1 MADEPKP
8 KRSRIL
14 RGDDDY
20 MPGNITKIELC
31 NFMTFNKL
39 ICKPASRLNLVVG
52 PNGSGKSSL
61 VCAIALGLG
70 GEPQLLGRATSI
82 GAYVK
87 RGEEY
92 GYIKICLRGETKE
105 EPITITRKIDT
116 RNKSEWLY
124 NGKVVAKKEIND
136 VIQRFNIQV
145 NNLTQFLPQDR
156 VCEFAKL
163 TPVQLLEETEKAVGD
178 PRLPVQHRTLIS
190 KSQELKKFE
199 RAVASNEG
207 LLDQL
212 KAQNAELEK
221 DVERVRKREDLLA
234 KADSMKKKLPWLK
247 YDIKKAEYVGAKNQ
261 EIEAKGKLDEA
272 VRALKNLMD
281 PIEKQKADNAK
292 LEAKVKK
299 INGLLDRNMKNR
311 MQILDNYNRLGVL
324 VQGAYDE
331 VDDLRHQEES
341 RQLRI
346 CKAKEDLAAAEAE
359 LRNFPP
365 YEPPRQKMENL
376 SARIVELEESAK
388 EMRYHKREKEKDLNQ
403 RKMNLTQCIQRL
415 REMENVNNKRLQALK
430 SSGAENIFEAYQ
442 WVQEHR
448 SLFNMEIYGPVLL
461 EVNVANRFHADYLE
475 GHVAHYIW
483 KAFITQDP
491 KDRDLLY
498 KNLKPFDVP
507 VINNV
512 NDGGNREPFCMTEE
526 MRKLGISSR
535 LDQVFEAPHA
545 VKKVLIGQFG
555 LDHSYI
561 GSKETDEKADLVFRL
576 GIMDVWTPENHYHW
590 SRSRYGSHVS
600 GNVESVGRSRLLL
613 CNLDVKEI
621 DIARSKKVELE
632 EQISVIDADLKSL
645 QIALRQK
652 EDEAAELQREREE
665 IVNVMQS
672 KKKKLRE
679 LEQTVN
685 QRRIKLKSIE
695 REDDP
700 DAAIAKLTDKVKQL
714 KSQRFH
720 SAIEVKNLLIEAV
733 AYRRS
738 FSENNMSSI
747 ELEAKIKEMESNA
760 KQQEK
765 IAMQASLYLEN
776 CKCKIATENLRHQL
790 TVAMKHAQSV
800 AEITPELSQAFRKMP
815 ATIEELEATIQD
827 TISQANSILF
837 LNNNILEEYESR
849 QRKIEEL
856 TRKQEMDGKELN
868 DLLDEINA
876 LKGCWLPTLRNLV
889 TRINETFSR
898 NFQEMAVA
906 GEVSLDEHDTDFD
919 QYGILIK
926 VKFRQ
931 TGQLQ
936 VLSAHHQSG
945 GERSVSTILYLVSLQ
960 DLTNCP
966 FRVVDEINQGMDPIN
981 ERKMFQQLVRAASQP
996 NTPQCFLLTPKLL
1009 PNLEY
1014 SDACSI
1020 LTVMNGPWIEQPSKV
1035 WSGGDSW
1042 GSLRPIG
1049 ENQC

>member
-1 MADEPKP
+1 MPMADEPKP
-8 KRSRIL
+8 KRSKIL

-20 MPGNITKIELC
+20 MPGNITVIELC
-31 NFMTFNKL
+31 NFMTFIKL

-52 PNGSGKSSL
+52 PNGSGKSSI

-70 GEPQLLGRATSI
+70 GEPQLLGRAISI

-92 GYIKICLRGETKE
+92 VYIKICLRGETKE
-105 EPITITRKIDT
+105 ELITITRKIDT
-116 RNKSEWLY
+116 HNKSEWLY
-124 NGKVVAKKEIND
+124 NGKVVAKKEINE

-145 NNLTQFLPQDR
+145 NNLSQFLPQDR

-178 PRLPVQHRTLIS
+178 PQLAVQHRTLIS

-199 RAVASNEG
+199 RAIANNEG
-207 LLDQL
+207 SLDQL

-221 DVERVRKREDLLA
+221 DVERVRQREDLLA

-247 YDIKKAEYVGAKNQ
+247 YDIKKAEYMGAKNQ
-261 EIEAKGKLDEA
+261 EIGAKGKLDEA

-281 PIEKQKADNAK
+281 PIEKEKADNAK

-299 INGLLDRNMKNR
+299 INGLLDRNMKKR
-311 MQILDNYNRLGVL
+311 MQLLDNYNRLGVL

-346 CKAKEDLAAAEAE
+346 SKAKEDLAAAEAE
-359 LRNFPP
+359 LRNLPP
-365 YEPPRQKMENL
+365 YEPPRQKLENL

-388 EMRYHKREKEKDLNQ
+388 EMRYHKKEKEKDLNQ

-415 REMENVNNKRLQALK
+415 REMENVNNKRLQTLK
-430 SSGAENIFEAYQ
+430 SFGAEKIFEAYQ

-448 SLFNMEIYGPVLL
+448 SMFNMEIYGPVLL
-461 EVNVANRFHADYLE
+461 EVNIANRLHVDYLE

-483 KAFITQDP
+483 KAFITQDAR
-491 KDRDLLY
+491 DRDLLVE
-498 KNLKPFDVP
+498 KMKPFAVP
-507 VINNV
+507 VVNHDN
-512 NDGGNREPFCMTEE
+512 NDGGHREPFYMTEE

-535 LDQVFEAPHA
+535 LDQFFEAPHV
-545 VKKVLIGQFG
+545 VKEVLIGQFG

-561 GSKETDEKADLVFRL
+561 GSKETDAKADQVFRL

-590 SRSRYGSHVS
+590 FRSHYGSHVS
-600 GNVESVGRSRLLL
+600 GKVESVGRSRLLL

-621 DIARSKKVELE
+621 DSARSKKVELE

-645 QIALRQK
+645 QIVLRQK

-685 QRRIKLKSIE
+685 QRRIKLKSIV

-700 DAAIAKLTDKVKQL
+700 DAAIAKLTDKVKEL
-714 KSQRFH
+714 KSRRFH
-720 SAIEVKNLLIEAV
+720 SAIEVKNLLIEDV

-738 FSENNMSSI
+738 FAENNMSSI

-760 KQQEK
+760 KQHEK
-765 IAMQASLYLEN
+765 IAMQASQNLEN
-776 CKCKIATENLRHQL
+776 RKSVTENLRHQL
-790 TVAMKHAQSV
+790 SVAMKHAQSV
-800 AEITPELSQAFRKMP
+800 AVITPEISQAFQEMP
-815 ATIEELEATIQD
+815 STVEELEATIQD

-837 LNNNILEEYESR
+837 LNNNVLEEYESR

-856 TRKQEMDGKELN
+856 TRKLEMDGKEIK
-868 DLLDEINA
+868 DLLDDINA
-876 LKGCWLPTLRNLV
+876 LK
-889 TRINETFSR
+889 
-898 NFQEMAVA
+898 
-906 GEVSLDEHDTDFD
+906 
-919 QYGILIK
+919 
-926 VKFRQ
+926 
-931 TGQLQ
+931 
-936 VLSAHHQSG
+936 
-945 GERSVSTILYLVSLQ
+945 
-960 DLTNCP
+960 
-966 FRVVDEINQGMDPIN
+966 
-981 ERKMFQQLVRAASQP
+981 
-996 NTPQCFLLTPKLL
+996 
-1009 PNLEY
+1009 
-1014 SDACSI
+1014 
-1020 LTVMNGPWIEQPSKV
+1020 
-1035 WSGGDSW
+1035 
-1042 GSLRPIG
+1042 
-1049 ENQC
+1049 